1 MIGDMSSLSKMQDI
15 RTRSVSPENFTGE
28 KGAGGQATEGTGA
41 SCARD
46 LGKGWKVSLSVQI
59 EPGQTFT
66 LADIKGQGMEAHLG
80 DYQQYA
86 KQDSGAE
93 NVLGQPGASFR

>member
-46 LGKGWKVSLSVQI
+46 GKFRPLCRSSR
-59 EPGQTFT
+59 
-66 LADIKGQGMEAHLG
+66 DRHLLWLISK
-80 DYQQYA
+80 DR
-86 KQDSGAE
+86 
-93 NVLGQPGASFR
+93 VW